1 MLRSSGG
8 ISHSSAMNGPRATR
22 VQLLAPLLLIP
33 AALVCL
39 SGSALLA
46 LNPGANAN
54 ANYLSDG
61 LIVIA
66 LLVTA
71 SVWQTVWLPR
81 ADPMLLPL
89 VGALVGVGMTIVM
102 RVAPVAA
109 GRQVIWL
116 GVGIVVFSIVVA
128 NRRPILFLAGYRYT
142 MAALGVAL
150 LAITIVFGI
159 DPNDSGVRIWLGYGG
174 YNFQPSEL
182 IKVALVIFLA
192 GYLTEMGE
200 LLGGPSAAA
209 TAINGRAL
217 VAYLAPI
224 GAICG
229 LCLLLLLFQRDLGP
243 AVLFYAVT
251 LTMLYLATARR
262 RFVLLGL
269 LAFFGGGAL
278 VYRFFSVAR
287 IRIDIWL
294 DPYSDAAGRGYQ
306 LIQGIVAFA
315 SGGLLGVGAG
325 LGYPEILPAAMTDFP
340 LAVIGEEF
348 GFVATLAIVGI
359 FAVLTLRGFAI
370 AYRAKTPFSQLLAA
384 GLTSVLALQALI
396 IMGGNLRIL
405 PLTGITLPFI
415 SYGGS
420 SLVTNWLIVALLAR
434 ISSEKVD
441 GA

>member
-1 MLRSSGG
+1 MIGVARS
-8 ISHSSAMNGPRATR
+8 
-22 VQLLAPLLLIP
+22 QFLALLLLIP
-33 AALVCL
+33 AALVSL
-39 SGSALLA
+39 SGGALLS
-46 LNPGANAN
+46 LNATADPK
-54 ANYLSDG
+54 ANYLFDG
-61 LIVIA
+61 IVVVT
-66 LLVTA
+66 LLVA
-71 SVWQTVWLPR
+71 AAVWQTAWLPK

-116 GVGIVVFSIVVA
+116 GIGIIVFAIVVA
-128 NRRPILFLAGYRYT
+128 NRRPIRILASYRYT
-142 MAALGVAL
+142 LAAIGVGL
-150 LAITIVFGI
+150 LAVTIVFGI

-182 IKVALVIFLA
+182 MKVVLVVFLA
-192 GYLTEMGE
+192 GYMAEMGE
-200 LLGGPSAAA
+200 LLGGPSTAAS
-209 TAINGRAL
+209 TINGRVL
-217 VAYLAPI
+217 LAYMAPI
-224 GAICG
+224 GVICG

-269 LAFFGGGAL
+269 LAFFGGGVL

-287 IRIDIWL
+287 IRIDMWI
-294 DPYSDAAGRGYQ
+294 DPFSDAAGRGYQ

-325 LGYPEILPAAMTDFP
+325 YGHPEILPAAMTDFP

-359 FAVLTLRGFAI
+359 FAVLTLRGFGI
-370 AYRAKTPFSQLLAA
+370 AYRAKTPFIQLLAA

-405 PLTGITLPFI
+405 PLTGITLPFV

-420 SLVTNWLIVALLAR
+420 SLVTNWLIVAILAR
-434 ISSEKVD
+434 ISNGDSD